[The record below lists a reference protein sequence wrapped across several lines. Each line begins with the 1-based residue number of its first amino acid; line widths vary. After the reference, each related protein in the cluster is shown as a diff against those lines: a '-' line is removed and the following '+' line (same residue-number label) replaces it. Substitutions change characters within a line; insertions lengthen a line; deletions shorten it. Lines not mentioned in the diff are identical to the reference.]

1 MFCPECGLEDE
12 EGSDL
17 CADCG
22 AELIA
27 EGDEEVDEE
36 DVEFAALGE
45 VADVAVFA
53 TVTERLEEAGIPWF
67 VQSEKGAMAMI
78 YVASNRLAAAR
89 REMEVVTLVAVERE

>member
-12 EGSDL
+12 EGSEL

-22 AELIA
+22 AELIE
-27 EGDEEVDEE
+27 EGDPEDEEEV
-36 DVEFAALGE
+36 EFVALGE

-53 TVTERLEEAGIPWF
+53 TVTERLEAAGIPWF

-78 YVASNRLAAAR
+78 YVAHNRLAAAR